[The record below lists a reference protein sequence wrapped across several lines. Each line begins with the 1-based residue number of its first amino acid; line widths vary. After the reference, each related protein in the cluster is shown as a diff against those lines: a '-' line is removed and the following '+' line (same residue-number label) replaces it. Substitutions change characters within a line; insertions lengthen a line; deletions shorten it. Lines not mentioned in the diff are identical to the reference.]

1 MRWKKT
7 YVEDEKLK
15 STENRV
21 SSELGSNH
29 TITRLGRNVIT
40 RRDTLCSN
48 ATWQNMFVIFSI
60 TVMDRL
66 HRLNRTCWESFWSLA
81 GEVELIYKCVHHGG
95 GFACKWSSEVTLSV
109 AAFMRAKCKKK
120 KNEGIKYL
128 SRWNEFCFR
137 QQMTC
142 GSCSGLRFDSSAS
155 QERLQKIP
163 SASCGRGSVCEES
176 KHTVGG
182 GRVYLFKSRGFHHL
196 LSQLSCDWWAIT
208 SFKLLCQMYF

>member
-1 MRWKKT
+1 MQLGKTCLLSSQSQWWIAFTDWIGRVGSRSGAWQVRWSWFIN
-7 YVEDEKLK
+7 VF
-15 STENRV
+15 
-21 SSELGSNH
+21 
-29 TITRLGRNVIT
+29 IT
-40 RRDTLCSN
+40 
-48 ATWQNMFVIFSI
+48 
-60 TVMDRL
+60 
-66 HRLNRTCWESFWSLA
+66 
-81 GEVELIYKCVHHGG
+81 G

-142 GSCSGLRFDSSAS
+142 GSCSGLRVDSSAS